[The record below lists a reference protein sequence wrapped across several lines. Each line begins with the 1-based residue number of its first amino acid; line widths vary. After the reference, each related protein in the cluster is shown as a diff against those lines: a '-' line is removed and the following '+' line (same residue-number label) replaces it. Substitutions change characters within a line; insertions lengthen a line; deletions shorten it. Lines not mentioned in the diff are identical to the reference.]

1 MSEATVNSISQAIS
15 RLDNYANSVD
25 YKSLSPAIATQFKNW
40 LLERDLNG
48 RAVSV
53 TTAYHA
59 LRHVKKFLRWLSG
72 EPGYRSGRLRESADY
87 LTLDKGKVRE
97 ATAQKYVLP
106 PTLEYVTHLVDSI
119 KGDNEISRRDRALIA
134 FLLCSGMRDL
144 AVATLP
150 LGCFERDSQ
159 IVHQD
164 PAMGVRTKF
173 SKTIHTKLLSFDDK
187 LIRAIL
193 SWHEYLTCDRKFNPS
208 TPFFPRTKSF
218 CLEGDSIPGSMGIEP
233 VFWKTASPI
242 RKILKERSTNAGL
255 PYFKP
260 HTFRH
265 ALAQLI
271 QRLPLT
277 PEQMKAVSQNMG
289 HENIGTTLSSYGK
302 LSTHQALE
310 VVGKIDFSCTPKG
323 KVDKSQLASLIA
335 YLQSLNNE

>member
-15 RLDNYANSVD
+15 RLDIYTNSVE
-25 YKSLSPAIATQFKNW
+25 YKSLSPTIATQFKSW
-40 LLERDLNG
+40 LLEKNSNG

-53 TTAYHA
+53 TTVYHA

-97 ATAQKYVLP
+97 ATAQKYVES
-106 PTLEYVTHLVDSI
+106 PTLEYVLRLVDSI
-119 KGDNEISRRDRALIA
+119 KGDDEISRRDRALIA

-173 SKTIHTKLLSFDDK
+173 SKTIHTKLLPFDDR

-193 SWHEYLTCDRKFNPS
+193 SWHDYLACERKLSPD

-218 CLEGDSIPGSMGIEP
+218 CLEGESLSGSIGVEP
-233 VFWKTASPI
+233 VFWKTAGPI
-242 RKILKERSTNAGL
+242 RKILKERSVNAGL

-265 ALAQLI
+265 ALARLF

-277 PEQMKAVSQNMG
+277 PEQLKAVSQNMG
-289 HENIGTTLSSYGK
+289 HENIGTTLLNYGK

-310 VVGKIDFSCTPKG
+310 VVGKIDFGSSPKG
-323 KVDKSQLASLIA
+323 KFDKAQLASMIA
-335 YLQSLNNE
+335 LLQSLNDE